1 MIRGV
6 KGHQTSCKT
15 LIGVHWTS
23 APFKYRDY
31 SLMLLTIYIACT
43 ARLRAYNAIQ
53 VGAMRA
59 CSGKDSACTPATFIW
74 S

>member
-23 APFKYRDY
+23 APFKYRDC
-31 SLMLLTIYIACT
+31 SAPDYITCT
-43 ARLRAYNAIQ
+43 ARLRAYNGIQ